1 MFEIPPGACVATK
14 KKGIPGWF
22 LENFFSPRTDRV
34 HHVLIR
40 GYVPEIDDYEFI
52 ESIHIGLFGK
62 GIRHGYLFAEYEGVD
77 VEIYTVSSVDPTTAK
92 RAPLELIRFGKSPY
106 DFFLIISVLSQ
117 IPWIILRNLLKERRI
132 RKLRAQDFR
141 YKPDT
146 AFLCTEVYWHAY
158 HLVGVDIVPTGVLLF
173 PSAYKE
179 ALDKGVIRLY
189 YKGILRRNVD
199 ATAGKKRSTASNTA
213 LAADE

>member
-1 MFEIPPGACVATK
+1 MFKIPPGACVATK
-14 KKGIPGWF
+14 KKGINGWL
-22 LENFFSPRTDRV
+22 LETFFRPRTDRV
-34 HHVLIR
+34 HHVLVR

-77 VEIYTVSSVDPTTAK
+77 VEIYTVSSVDPATAK
-92 RAPLELIRFGKSPY
+92 RAPLELMRFGKSPY
-106 DFFLIISVLSQ
+106 DFFLIISVLIQ
-117 IPWIILRNLLKERRI
+117 APWVIMRNLIKERRF

-146 AFLCTEVYWHAY
+146 SFLCTEVYWHAY
-158 HLVGVDIVPTGVLLF
+158 HLVGVDIVPTGVLPF

-179 ALDKGVIRLY
+179 ALDKGVIKLY
-189 YKGILRRNVD
+189 YKGILRRD
-199 ATAGKKRSTASNTA
+199 ADAIPGNG
-213 LAADE
+213 

>member
-1 MFEIPPGACVATK
+1 MFKIPPGACVATK
-14 KKGIPGWF
+14 KKGINGWL

-34 HHVLIR
+34 HHVLVR

-77 VEIYTVSSVDPTTAK
+77 VEIYTINSIDSATAK
-92 RAPLELIRFGKSPY
+92 RAPLELMRFGKSPY
-106 DFFLIISVLSQ
+106 DFSLIISVLVQ
-117 IPWIILRNLLKERRI
+117 APWIIIRNLMKERRF
-132 RKLRAQDFR
+132 RRFRAGDFR

-146 AFLCTEVYWHAY
+146 SFLCTEVYWHAY
-158 HLVGVDIVPTGVLLF
+158 HLVGVDIVPTGVLPF

-179 ALDKGVIRLY
+179 ALDKGVIKLY
-189 YKGILRRNVD
+189 YKGILRRD
-199 ATAGKKRSTASNTA
+199 ADAIPGSG
-213 LAADE
+213 

>member
-1 MFEIPPGACVATK
+1 MFEIPAGACVATK
-14 KKGIPGWF
+14 KKGVTGWF

-40 GYVPEIDDYEFI
+40 GYVPEVDDYEFI
-52 ESIHIGLFGK
+52 ESIHVGLFGK
-62 GIRHGYLFAEYEGVD
+62 GIRHGYLFVEYEGID
-77 VEIYTVSSVDPTTAK
+77 VEIYTVNAIDPATAK
-92 RAPLELIRFGKSPY
+92 RAPLELLRFGKSPY
-106 DFFLIISVLSQ
+106 DFFLAISVLVQ
-117 IPWIILRNLLKERRI
+117 MPWVLIRNLIKERRF

-146 AFLCTEVYWHAY
+146 SFLCTEVYWHAY
-158 HLVGVDIVPTGVLLF
+158 HLVGVDIVPAGVLPF

-189 YKGILRRNVD
+189 YKGVLSRD
-199 ATAGKKRSTASNTA
+199 AAIPGGASSATSNKALSAGG
-213 LAADE
+213 

>member
-1 MFEIPPGACVATK
+1 MLDIPAGACVATK

-40 GYVPEIDDYEFI
+40 GYVPEIGDYEFI

-62 GIRHGYLFAEYEGVD
+62 GIRHGYLFQEYEGMD
-77 VEIYTVSSVDPTTAK
+77 VEIYTVNAIDPEAAK

-106 DFFLIISVLSQ
+106 DFFLIISVMAQ
-117 IPWIILRNLLKERRI
+117 IPWIILRNLIKERR
-132 RKLRAQDFR
+132 LRRLWAEDFR
-141 YKPDT
+141 YKADT
-146 AFLCTEVYWHAY
+146 SFLCTEVYWHAY
-158 HLVGVDIVPTGVLLF
+158 HLVGVDIVPSGVLPF

-179 ALDKGVIRLY
+179 ALDKGVIELC
-189 YKGILRRNVD
+189 YKGTLRRD
-199 ATAGKKRSTASNTA
+199 ASVISEGTGPATSNTA
-213 LAADE
+213 PSAGG